1 MKQKLKLIAM
11 VAMTSERIIG
21 KDGGLPWHLPED
33 LKTFKTYTTG
43 HPIVMGRKTWDSIGF
58 PLPKRQ
64 SIVLT
69 RDTSWKAKGAEVIH
83 SPADLQNIQL
93 IDPEVYI
100 IGGAQV
106 YELFMDQL
114 DEILISH
121 VYESYEGDTR
131 FPEFESKF
139 PTMEVIE
146 KFKTFELRRYLANSC
161 GQNSL

>member
-1 MKQKLKLIAM
+1 MKSKLRLTAI
-11 VAMTSERIIG
+11 VAMTPERVIG

-33 LKTFKTYTTG
+33 LKLFRRHTTG

-58 PLPKRQ
+58 PLPNRQ

-69 RDTSWKAKGAEVIH
+69 RDSSWLAEGAEVIH
-83 SPADLQNIQL
+83 TPDDLPNIQL
-93 IDPEVYI
+93 IDPQVFI

-106 YELFMDQL
+106 YELFMPQL

-121 VYESYEGDTR
+121 VYENYPGDTR

-139 PTMEVIE
+139 PKMEIVE
-146 KFKTFELRRYLANSC
+146 KFETFELRRYRR
-161 GQNSL
+161 

>member
-1 MKQKLKLIAM
+1 MKLTAI

-33 LKTFKTYTTG
+33 LKVFKKYTTG

-69 RDTSWKAKGAEVIH
+69 RDSEWSAEGAEVIH
-83 SPADLQNIQL
+83 TPADLANL
-93 IDPEVYI
+93 ELMDPEVYI

-114 DEILISH
+114 DEILLSY
-121 VYESYEGDTR
+121 VYEKHPGDTKL
-131 FPEFESKF
+131 PEFEPYF
-139 PTMEVIE
+139 PVVTVEE
-146 KFKTFELRRYLANSC
+146 KYDTFELRRYSK
-161 GQNSL
+161 

>member
-1 MKQKLKLIAM
+1 MKLIAM
-11 VAMTSERIIG
+11 VAMTPCRVIG
-21 KDGGLPWHLPED
+21 KDGRLPWHLPED

-69 RDTSWKAKGAEVIH
+69 RDTDWSAEGAEVIH
-83 SPADLQNIQL
+83 SPEDLQGIQL

-114 DEILISH
+114 DEILVSH
-121 VYESYEGDTR
+121 VYEDYAGDT
-131 FPEFESKF
+131 KF
-139 PTMEVIE
+139 PTFESEFPNVTIE
-146 KFKTFELRRYLANSC
+146 EKYETFELRRYRRTAL
-161 GQNSL
+161 